1 MSLKKSYFI
10 PKGLTI
16 VILYI
21 TVFPYFLIG
30 GIREDAEELIFSTYG
45 EDIQVDF
52 KKWNPPQEI
61 KIYSEKKARS
71 RFMFDH
77 VYIWKISESNSLV
90 GVAILDNVLGKS
102 LPITYLTC
110 FNMDGQLINA
120 HIVKY
125 REDYGYEVGN
135 KRWLNQFIGLGIN
148 SDFIIGKNIDGI
160 SGATISV
167 NSVTRG
173 INRSAIIVEY
183 LLTKKSAGSY

>member
-1 MSLKKSYFI
+1 MAS
-10 PKGLTI
+10 
-16 VILYI
+16 
-21 TVFPYFLIG
+21 
-30 GIREDAEELIFSTYG
+30 IRDDAEEYINFAYG
-45 EDIQVDF
+45 KDIQVKF
-52 KKWNPPQEI
+52 IKWNPTQER
-61 KIYSEKKARS
+61 KIIFEKKARL

-77 VYIWKISESNSLV
+77 IYVWEITRSDTIV
-90 GVAILDNVLGKS
+90 GIAILDNVLGKS
-102 LPITYLTC
+102 LPITFLSC
-110 FNMDGQLINA
+110 FNSDGQLIKT

-135 KRWLNQFIGLGIN
+135 KRWLNQFIGLDVN

-183 LLTKKSAGSY
+183 LLTKTDAGSY